1 MVTIVDYKNYERKD
15 GTEFNILI
23 VQGGV
28 EAVTSQATGKAY
40 LTARTARVS
49 STFNEVICK
58 GLIGTQLPGAVRKV
72 ITEPYE
78 YTVEETGEMIS
89 LSHRYEYISEE
100 EKIVANNVIEKE
112 LVV

>member
-1 MVTIVDYKNYERKD
+1 MVTIVDYKTYERED

-28 EAVTSQATGKAY
+28 EAVTSQTTGKSY

-49 STFNEVICK
+49 STFNEITCK
-58 GLIGTQLPGAVRKV
+58 GLVGTQLPGAVKKV
-72 ITEPYE
+72 KTEPYE
-78 YTVEETGEMIS
+78 FTVEDTGEILS

-100 EKIVANNVIEKE
+100 EKIVADNVIEQQM
-112 LVV
+112 VV